1 MKKAKTL
8 IALLLA
14 VCLVAALLA
23 ACAKTESETPASPS
37 TDKTDTTPSTS
48 DNTGKPEKP
57 DEPEVNE
64 PVDEEPTDI
73 VVILYDMRSRGEYGG
88 PIADKAN
95 ELTKDAINVVAE
107 YRWITPGDW
116 TTSVEV
122 ALAAGERFDV
132 VNLNPY
138 SKINKVYPQGM
149 VMDITDYIDEY
160 APGAYEATKDY
171 INCYTFGGRIYG
183 FPTIR
188 NYCRNE
194 YILMRTDVLK
204 DLGLVE
210 KAENIKSWSEFNEIL
225 EEVNQKVTKVD
236 GSMYP
241 IGISQPAMSSDF
253 VIDQD
258 EFDKIY
264 TVDNLG
270 DSLEVLTADRDGKVS
285 FYQDSPT
292 YRFALETCQNWWD
305 KGYQWPDSEFTTQF
319 TDEVMKGGVMFSM
332 VCGSE
337 TGVKATKEANFGFEI
352 TVVHVATGCIKT
364 SQPIFSGMCVP
375 ITCEE
380 PEASLK
386 WINMLYTSKE
396 LMNLLVWGI
405 EGEDWHEED
414 GQVVRDNEDGYMNVD
429 FVLGN
434 NTLLVPI
441 MGNGSDF
448 YDVVLKTNEIADKSR
463 FLGFVI
469 DTGDL
474 SLIMS
479 QVSACKDEYSKSL
492 LYGGYTP
499 ERLEEYKS
507 KLEVAGVQ
515 DYIAEIQKQLDAW
528 IAETGN

>member
-1 MKKAKTL
+1 MKRTKTI
-8 IALLLA
+8 IAI
-14 VCLVAALLA
+14 LLA
-23 ACAKTESETPASPS
+23 ACLLVALFAACSKTEPTPADTTPAKTETTTKPETEV
-37 TDKTDTTPSTS
+37 DT
-48 DNTGKPEKP
+48 KPEKT
-57 DEPEVNE
+57 DESSNGVPA
-64 PVDEEPTDI
+64 EEPTDI
-73 VVILYDMRSRGEYGG
+73 VVILYDMRSRGGEYGA
-88 PIADKAN
+88 PIAEKAN
-95 ELTKDAINVVAE
+95 ELTKNAINVVAE
-107 YRWITPGDW
+107 YRWVTPGDW
-116 TTSVEV
+116 TTAVEV

-194 YILMRTDVLK
+194 YLLMRTDVLK
-204 DLGLVE
+204 DLGLLE

-225 EEVNQKVTKVD
+225 DAVNEKITKVD

-241 IGISQPAMSSDF
+241 IGMSQPAMSSDF

-270 DSLEVLTADRDGKVS
+270 DSLEVVTADKEGNVS

-292 YRFALETCQNWWD
+292 YLFALQTCQNWWD
-305 KGYQWPDSEFTTQF
+305 RGYQWPDSEFTSQF
-319 TDEVMKGGVMFSM
+319 TDEVMKDGAMFSM

-352 TVVHVATGCIKT
+352 TAVHVATGCIKT

-380 PEASLK
+380 PEAALK
-386 WINMLYTSKE
+386 WIDMLYTSKE

-414 GQVVRDNEDGYMNVD
+414 GQVVRDKEQGYLNVD

-448 YDVVLKTNEIADKSR
+448 YEVVLRTNEIADKSR
-463 FLGFVI
+463 YLGFVI
-469 DTGDL
+469 DTGEL
-474 SLIMS
+474 SLTMS
-479 QVSACKDEYSKSL
+479 QISACKDEYSKSL

-528 IAETGN
+528 IAETGR